1 MEGDTNIASEPSKK
15 AVPSGTKV
23 LIDELYIKI
32 EQLQQESKSKD
43 AVIQQLHE
51 QPINQTTNVS
61 LTNSINELTVQV
73 TQLRQ
78 QLKEKDDMIAQL
90 HKHVLYVETEL
101 PLQSKKRKCSNTPLT
116 NADGNMTEDNPDE
129 NMTEEV
135 DSLRAENERLKKKLE
150 NMRNTDPA
158 SEPTTE
164 NFSTQNQ
171 TTVGAETASNAH
183 DIIQI
188 IEKKLKEGFSEI
200 KENVNQFME
209 TKLNKIPVTTVDN
222 TPTDSATPT
231 YASAV
236 GKHVSGNLRSIM
248 MTTKNEEITEQND
261 KRRRAKNIMVFGRS
275 ENTGQRWQK
284 EDDEAFAEQLLK
296 DIEVG
301 AIKAKEVSRIGTYD
315 REDAKVRPLKITV
328 ETEEE
333 QQKVME
339 NIKNLKGK
347 QDYKGISIKE
357 DYTISERQLI
367 REYVEQAK
375 ALNAL
380 EKAKK
385 STTVYKVRGT
395 PKNGLFLKRFVTQK
409 ETTEAQNL

>member
-1 MEGDTNIASEPSKK
+1 
-15 AVPSGTKV
+15 
-23 LIDELYIKI
+23 
-32 EQLQQESKSKD
+32 
-43 AVIQQLHE
+43 
-51 QPINQTTNVS
+51 
-61 LTNSINELTVQV
+61 
-73 TQLRQ
+73 
-78 QLKEKDDMIAQL
+78 
-90 HKHVLYVETEL
+90 
-101 PLQSKKRKCSNTPLT
+101 
-116 NADGNMTEDNPDE
+116 
-129 NMTEEV
+129 
-135 DSLRAENERLKKKLE
+135 
-150 NMRNTDPA
+150 
-158 SEPTTE
+158 
-164 NFSTQNQ
+164 
-171 TTVGAETASNAH
+171 
-183 DIIQI
+183 
-188 IEKKLKEGFSEI
+188 
-200 KENVNQFME
+200 
-209 TKLNKIPVTTVDN
+209 
-222 TPTDSATPT
+222 
-231 YASAV
+231 
-236 GKHVSGNLRSIM
+236 
-248 MTTKNEEITEQND
+248 
-261 KRRRAKNIMVFGRS
+261 MVFSRS

-284 EDDEAFAEQLLK
+284 EDNEAFAEQLLK

-339 NIKNLKGK
+339 NLKNLKGK

-395 PKNGLFLKRFVTQK
+395 PKNGLFLKRFVIQK